1 MCVVMKWKNKE
12 YRRGMM
18 KKKNELVAARIKKY
32 VRPVGE
38 IIYDCSNRQQ
48 QKKNDNK
55 QALINHPIFSFDKIC
70 ESAAWR
76 FFFRSISGTL
86 SSVVAIET
94 MHYYQKAALS
104 SD

>member
-48 QKKNDNK
+48 QKRNDNK
-55 QALINHPIFSFDKIC
+55 KQTSINQPSN
-70 ESAAWR
+70 
-76 FFFRSISGTL
+76 FFVR
-86 SSVVAIET
+86 
-94 MHYYQKAALS
+94 YNR
-104 SD
+104 